1 MNNMAVV
8 NVNNLLNIKDSRWLQ
23 LEVCR
28 EFQRNKCSRPD
39 TECKFAHPPA
49 NVEVQNGRVTACYDS
64 IKGRCNREK
73 PPCKYFHPPPHLK
86 DQLLIN
92 GRNHLALKNALMQQ
106 MGLAPGQPVVPGQ
119 VPAVATNPYLAG
131 VTSQAYNPYFAAGPL
146 VPLVTSDPTGASVVS
161 PLGVPQQT
169 VVTQQK
175 VPRADRL
182 EFNYGLIANGLL
194 GPSPMKI
201 CISHNDSPNSNIEII
216 EEFGGP
222 GSPELRE
229 LRSTFS
235 SLYGPQYKLTVQEK
249 SKEMRKLVT
258 YPGMVAYKRPAGD
271 KSGVPVYQPA
281 NTPSAAAYQ
290 QLMQLQQPF
299 VPVSSTSI
307 QHSNA
312 TMTTASSSNSVGGIT
327 TATSVQDHNNS
338 VSGGLANGSLDSHGN
353 DTGLKRITKA
363 ESENESGDHHDG
375 SSSLNINNTGND
387 LDEEAKAESA
397 NKRMRVQNVGS
408 GGQANVSQVPNP
420 MGQNNA
426 AYVAAAQSYHN
437 ALAAMTYTG
446 VALQT
451 NKAQQQQ
458 ASAPVPQSHG
468 YPGSAAAAAA
478 AAAAFQQQHQ
488 GYQSQQSQQQQQQQ
502 SQQQQLLSQYQAMA
516 AAAALANQGTFQ
528 GGAYASQ
535 QASNNANQQSANN
548 AAAAAALN
556 MNMNAASAAAGLN
569 PFAAMNPLLAASIP
583 QFAAAQ
589 RAGLLAN
596 QQQGQQAL
604 QSAQFNSAA
613 LAAAG
618 LPTGSGGGNPGAGMA
633 FNPFGVQFAAGPAGG
648 SSANALQ
655 FQGNQQALLAA
666 YGQFARA
673 PVPVAAVSAA
683 PTLTTQQ
690 IYVGNQAAAAAA
702 AAAAAGSGALQAGV
716 KRLRPQ

>member
-182 EFNYGLIANGLL
+182 EEWKTNGCYVL
-194 GPSPMKI
+194 
-201 CISHNDSPNSNIEII
+201 N
-216 EEFGGP
+216 
-222 GSPELRE
+222 
-229 LRSTFS
+229 T
-235 SLYGPQYKLTVQEK
+235 Q
-249 SKEMRKLVT
+249 T